1 MDQTP
6 RRKGLELQQGQMEE
20 EIDLMEVMRVLL
32 GRAWLILLA
41 FVLGA
46 LLAGIGTKLFI
57 TPRYT
62 ASSTIYVFSKSSSN
76 TSAANIQLS
85 NQLTTDFQ
93 IIATTRETINQ
104 VIDELGLE
112 PSYYKQLVGSISV
125 TNPED
130 SHMLTIRV
138 QDPDPQRAAQVAN
151 ALADVLREQI
161 ADVMNTD
168 KPSTVSRAVVPES
181 PSSPS
186 MKRNVVLGGL
196 ALAALVVAVVLIRYF
211 ADDTI
216 STEEDIRRYLN
227 LTVLASVPFEKNI
240 AK

>member
-6 RRKGLELQQGQMEE
+6 AKKGLEPQLGQMEE
-20 EIDLMEVMRVLL
+20 EIDLMEVMRVLM
-32 GRAWLILLA
+32 GRAWLIILA

-62 ASSTIYVFSKSSSN
+62 ASSTIYVFSKS
-76 TSAANIQLS
+76 TSITNVANIQLS

-112 PSYYKQLVGSISV
+112 TTYSQLVGSITV

-138 QDPDPQRAAQVAN
+138 QDPDPQRAAQIAN

-168 KPSTVSRAVVPES
+168 KPSTVSRAVVPAS

-186 MKRNVVLGGL
+186 VKRNVVLGGL
-196 ALAALVVAVVLIRYF
+196 ILAVLAAAVILIRYF

-216 STEEDIRRYLN
+216 STEEDVRRYLKLN
-227 LTVLASVPFEKNI
+227 VLASVPFEKNI
-240 AK
+240 SKK

>member
-1 MDQTP
+1 MDQIP
-6 RRKGLELQQGQMEE
+6 RGKGLEPQVGQMEE

-41 FVLGA
+41 FVIGA

-62 ASSTIYVFSKSSSN
+62 ASSTIYVFSNDN

-85 NQLTTDFQ
+85 NQMTTDFQ

-104 VIDELGLE
+104 VIDQLGLD
-112 PSYYKQLVGSISV
+112 PDYYKQLVKSISV
-125 TNPED
+125 TNPQG
-130 SHMLTIRV
+130 SHMLTIQV
-138 QDPDPQRAAQVAN
+138 KDPDPQRAAQVAN

-168 KPSTVSRAVVPES
+168 KPSTVSQAVVPEN

-186 MKRNVVLGGL
+186 MKRNVALGGL
-196 ALAALVVAVVLIRYF
+196 AVAALVIAVVLIRYF

-216 STEEDIRRYLN
+216 STEEDVRRYLN
-227 LTVLASVPFEKNI
+227 LTVLASVPFERNI
-240 AK
+240 IK

>member
-1 MDQTP
+1 MDQIP
-6 RRKGLELQQGQMEE
+6 RGKGLEPQVGQMEE

-41 FVLGA
+41 FVIGA

-62 ASSTIYVFSKSSSN
+62 ASSTIYVFSNDN

-85 NQLTTDFQ
+85 NQMTTDFQ

-104 VIDELGLE
+104 VIDQLGLD
-112 PSYYKQLVGSISV
+112 PDYYKQLVKSISV
-125 TNPED
+125 TNPQG
-130 SHMLTIRV
+130 SHMLTIQVR
-138 QDPDPQRAAQVAN
+138 DPDPQRAAQVAN

-168 KPSTVSRAVVPES
+168 KPSTVSQAVVPEN

-186 MKRNVVLGGL
+186 MKRNVALGGL
-196 ALAALVVAVVLIRYF
+196 AVAALVIAVVLIRYF

-216 STEEDIRRYLN
+216 STEEDVRRYLN
-227 LTVLASVPFEKNI
+227 LTVLASVPFERNI
-240 AK
+240 IK